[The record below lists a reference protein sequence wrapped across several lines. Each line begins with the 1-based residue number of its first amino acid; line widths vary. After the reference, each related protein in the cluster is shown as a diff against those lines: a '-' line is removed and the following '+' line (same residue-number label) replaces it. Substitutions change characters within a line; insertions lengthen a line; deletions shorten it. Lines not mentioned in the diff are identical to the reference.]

1 MVKLTDL
8 MSNISIFS
16 IQVKQHEHTEM
27 IRKVS
32 HNRGFTNFSSNS
44 NNLILSTESSN
55 IDKPEAPA
63 LEAMSQKLPS
73 EPKLPTY
80 FQNILTTS
88 LINLKCKISS
98 SLIFTY
104 YNLVRFKSEENQSL
118 LSNKLTPE
126 YIFPVEILNVKSSQ
140 DTKENLQNT
149 QKTLISRLSLVRKAG
164 LPLRFRL
171 RRDTY

>member
-1 MVKLTDL
+1 

-16 IQVKQHEHTEM
+16 IQVKQHEHTAM

-63 LEAMSQKLPS
+63 LEAMSQRLPS

>member
-1 MVKLTDL
+1 

-16 IQVKQHEHTEM
+16 IQVKQHEHTAM

-63 LEAMSQKLPS
+63 LEAMSQRLPS

-118 LSNKLTPE
+118 LSNKLTPA

-149 QKTLISRLSLVRKAG
+149 QKTLISRLSLARKAG
-164 LPLRFRL
+164 LPLRFQL

>member
-1 MVKLTDL
+1 

-16 IQVKQHEHTEM
+16 IQVKQHEHTAM